1 MVYDCYLPDQF
12 SITCLCVRLYFI
24 QRDMGENVCMK
35 AFGIKVFM
43 SQRTCLNVW
52 FIIII
57 SSDVLYKNIKR

>member
-43 SQRTCLNVW
+43 SQRTGLNV
-52 FIIII
+52 
-57 SSDVLYKNIKR
+57 